1 MIMDFKTTLIH
12 RDGHFGEFGGRYVPE
27 ILVPIMDD
35 LRDAFFEARD
45 DEKFV
50 GELKELH
57 QIYTGRPTPL
67 YFCENLS
74 KQLGGAKIYMK
85 NEGLLHTGAHKINH
99 CLGQALITK
108 RMGKKR
114 VIAETG
120 AGQHGLATATVC
132 AKFGLECIVY
142 MGAKDYARQRP
153 NVFWM
158 EQLGATVIPVTE
170 GDQTL
175 RDAINAALRDL
186 IARPEETHYL
196 LGTVCG
202 PNPYPAM
209 NTYFQKIIGE
219 EVRDQMQAQTG
230 RKPDYLVACVGGG
243 SNALGLFYDFL
254 DDDTVKM
261 VGVEAGGKGVEA
273 HEHAARFQGG
283 SVGVAEGFK
292 SYFLQNKDGQLGST
306 HSISAGLDYA
316 GVGPQ
321 IAYLQETGR
330 VHFSYAKDDEVVSAY
345 QLLAKTE
352 GVFAAMESSHAVAEV
367 IKLAP
372 TLDKEQSIVFN
383 CSGRGDKDLFIVTKT
398 LEDKGFQAFL
408 SHELEEMNRAG
419 KSS

>member
-1 MIMDFKTTLIH
+1 MDFKTTLINK
-12 RDGHFGEFGGRYVPE
+12 DGHFGAFGGRYVPE
-27 ILVPIMDD
+27 VLVPIMDD
-35 LRDAFFEARD
+35 LRDAFFEAAE
-45 DEKFV
+45 DENFV
-50 GELKELH
+50 RELQKLH
-57 QIYTGRPTPL
+57 RNYTGRPTPL
-67 YFCENLS
+67 YHCENLS
-74 KQLGGAKIYMK
+74 VKLGGAQIFMK

-99 CLGQALITK
+99 CLGQALIAK

-132 AKFGLECIVY
+132 AKFGLDCTVY

-158 EQLGATVIPVTE
+158 EQLGATVIPVID

-186 IARPEETHYL
+186 IANPEDTHYL

-219 EVRDQMQAQTG
+219 EVRTQIKEQTG
-230 RKPDYLVACVGGG
+230 GSPDYLIACVGGG
-243 SNALGLFYDFL
+243 SNALGLFYDYL
-254 DDDTVKM
+254 DDKNVTM
-261 VGVEAGGKGVEA
+261 IGVEAGGKGIEGQ
-273 HEHAARFQGG
+273 EHAARFQGG
-283 SVGVAEGFK
+283 SIGVAEGFK
-292 SYFLQNKDGQLGST
+292 SYFLQNSDGQLSST

-321 IAYLQETGR
+321 IAYLQETKR
-330 VHFSYAKDDEVVSAY
+330 VIFSYATDRDVISAY
-345 QLLAKTE
+345 QRLAQTE
-352 GVFAAMESSHAVAEV
+352 GVFAALESSHAVAEV

-372 TLDKEQSIVFN
+372 TLTQEQIIVFN
-383 CSGRGDKDLFIVTKT
+383 CSGRGDKDLFIVTKE
-398 LEDKGFQAFL
+398 LGDSGFQSFL
-408 SHELEEMNRAG
+408 SDELADMKKG
-419 KSS
+419 SGTS

>member
-1 MIMDFKTTLIH
+1 MDYKTTLIH
-12 RDGHFGEFGGRYVPE
+12 KDGHFGSFGGRYVPE
-27 ILVPIMDD
+27 VLVPIMDD
-35 LRDAFFEARD
+35 LRDAFFEAVE
-45 DEKFV
+45 DEAFV
-50 GELKELH
+50 RALQKLH
-57 QIYTGRPTPL
+57 RTYTGRPTPL
-67 YFCENLS
+67 YHCENLS
-74 KQLGGAKIYMK
+74 EKLGGAQIFMK

-99 CLGQALITK
+99 CLGQALIAK

-132 AKFGLECIVY
+132 AKFGLDCTVY

-158 EQLGATVIPVTE
+158 EQLGATVIPVTD

-186 IARPEETHYL
+186 ISHPEETHYL

-219 EVRDQMQAQTG
+219 EVRTQIEDQTG
-230 RKPDYLVACVGGG
+230 GSPDYLIACVGGG

-254 DDDTVKM
+254 DDENVRM
-261 VGVEAGGKGVEA
+261 IGVEAGGKGVEG

-292 SYFLQNKDGQLGST
+292 SYFLQNGDGQLSST

-321 IAYLQETGR
+321 IAYLQETNR
-330 VHFSYAKDDEVVSAY
+330 VTFSYAMDRDVISAY
-345 QLLAKTE
+345 QRLAQTE
-352 GVFAAMESSHAVAEV
+352 GVFAALESSHAVAEV

-372 TLDKEQSIVFN
+372 TLNQEQIIVFN
-383 CSGRGDKDLFIVTKT
+383 CSGRGDKDLFIVTKE
-398 LEDKGFQAFL
+398 LGDEGFKTFL
-408 SHELEEMNRAG
+408 SDELAEMNKG
-419 KSS
+419 SGSS

>member
-1 MIMDFKTTLIH
+1 MDYKTTLINK
-12 RDGHFGEFGGRYVPE
+12 DGHFGSFGGRYVPE
-27 ILVPIMDD
+27 VLVPIMDD
-35 LRDAFFEARD
+35 LRDAFFEAVE
-45 DEKFV
+45 DERFV
-50 GELKELH
+50 ADLQKLH
-57 QIYTGRPTPL
+57 RTYTGRPTPL
-67 YFCENLS
+67 YHCENLS
-74 KQLGGAKIYMK
+74 QKLGGAQIFMK

-99 CLGQALITK
+99 CLGQALIAK

-132 AKFGLECIVY
+132 AKFGLECTVY

-158 EQLGATVIPVTE
+158 EQLGATVIPVSD

-186 IARPEETHYL
+186 ISQPEETHYL

-209 NTYFQKIIGE
+209 NTYFQKVIGE
-219 EVRDQMQAQTG
+219 EIRTQFSDQIG
-230 RKPDYLVACVGGG
+230 GSPDYLVACVGGG

-254 DDDTVKM
+254 DDKHVNM
-261 VGVEAGGKGVEA
+261 IGVEAGGKGIEG

-292 SYFLQNKDGQLGST
+292 SYFLQNEDGQLAST

-321 IAYLQETGR
+321 IAYLQESKR
-330 VHFSYAKDDEVVSAY
+330 VKFSYAIDTDVISAY
-345 QLLAKTE
+345 QLLAQTE
-352 GVFAAMESSHAVAEV
+352 GIFAAMESSHAVAEV

-372 TLDKEQSIVFN
+372 GLKKDQSIVFN
-383 CSGRGDKDLFIVTKT
+383 CSGRGDKDLFIVTKE
-398 LEDKGFQAFL
+398 LGDEGFKAFL
-408 SHELEEMNRAG
+408 AEELGEMQKA
-419 KSS
+419 SETA

>member
-1 MIMDFKTTLIH
+1 MDYKTQLINKE
-12 RDGHFGEFGGRYVPE
+12 GHFGDFGGRYVPE

-35 LRDAFFEARD
+35 LRDAFFDAIK
-45 DEKFV
+45 DESFV
-50 GELKELH
+50 SDIQKLH
-57 QIYTGRPTPL
+57 RTYSGRPTPL
-67 YFCENLS
+67 YHCENLS
-74 KQLGGAKIYMK
+74 AKLGGAQIYMK

-99 CLGQALITK
+99 CLGQALIAR

-132 AKFGLECIVY
+132 ARFGLECIVY

-158 EQLGATVIPVTE
+158 EQLGATVIPVTD

-186 IARPEETHYL
+186 IAQPEETHYL

-219 EVRDQMQAQTG
+219 EVRTQSEAQIG
-230 RKPDYLVACVGGG
+230 ALPDYLVACVGGG

-254 DDDTVKM
+254 DDNVKM
-261 VGVEAGGKGVEA
+261 IGVEAGGKGLDGS
-273 HEHAARFQGG
+273 EHAARFQRG
-283 SVGVAEGFK
+283 SIGVAEGFK
-292 SYFLQNKDGQLGST
+292 SYFLQNEEGQLSST

-321 IAYLQETGR
+321 VAYLQESGR
-330 VHFSYAKDDEVVSAY
+330 LRFSFAKDNEVLAAY
-345 QLLAKTE
+345 QLLAQTE
-352 GVFAAMESSHAVAEV
+352 GVFAALESSHAVAEV

-372 TLDKEQSIVFN
+372 TLKKEQSIVFN
-383 CSGRGDKDLFIVTKT
+383 CSGRGDKDLFIVTRE
-398 LEDKGFQAFL
+398 LQDAGFQRFL
-408 SHELEEMNRAG
+408 GDELKERQKG
-419 KSS
+419 SQLS

>member
-1 MIMDFKTTLIH
+1 MSYKATLINS
-12 RDGHFGEFGGRYVPE
+12 DGHFGTFGGRYVPE
-27 ILVPIMDD
+27 LLVPIMDD
-35 LRDAFFEARD
+35 LRDAFFQAAE
-45 DEKFV
+45 DETFIS
-50 GELKELH
+50 ELRNL
-57 QIYTGRPTPL
+57 QQNYTGRPTPL
-67 YFCENLS
+67 YHCQNLS
-74 KQLGGAKIYMK
+74 RELGGAQIYLK

-99 CLGQALITK
+99 CIGQALIAK
-108 RMGKKR
+108 RMGKQR

-132 AKFGLECIVY
+132 AKFGLDCTIY

-158 EQLGATVIPVTE
+158 EQLGAIVIPVEE

-186 IARPEETHYL
+186 ISHPEETHYL

-209 NTYFQKIIGE
+209 NTFFQKVIGE
-219 EVRDQMQAQTG
+219 EVRSQILNQTQ
-230 RKPDYLVACVGGG
+230 KLPDYLVACVGGG

-254 DDDTVKM
+254 DDQDVKM
-261 VGVEAGGKGVEA
+261 IGVEAGGKGVEGD
-273 HEHAARFQGG
+273 EHAARFEGG

-292 SYFLQNKDGQLGST
+292 SFFLQNGDGQLSST

-321 IAYLQETGR
+321 IAYLKQSER
-330 VHFSYAKDDEVVSAY
+330 VTFSYALDHDVISAY

-352 GVFAAMESSHAVAEV
+352 GVFAALESSHAVAEV

-372 TLDKEQSIVFN
+372 TLDSDQVIVFN
-383 CSGRGDKDLFIVTKT
+383 CSGRGDKDLFIVTRE
-398 LEDKGFQAFL
+398 LEDQGFQEFL
-408 SHELEEMNRAG
+408 SDQVDL
-419 KSS
+419 SS

>member
-1 MIMDFKTTLIH
+1 MDYKTTLIN
-12 RDGHFGEFGGRYVPE
+12 RDGHFGSFGGRYVPE

-35 LRDAFFEARD
+35 LRDAFFEAMG
-45 DEKFV
+45 DEDFV
-50 GELKELH
+50 KDLHKLH
-57 QIYTGRPTPL
+57 QTYTGRPTPL
-67 YFCENLS
+67 YHCENLS
-74 KQLGGAKIYMK
+74 AELGGAQIFMK

-99 CLGQALITK
+99 CLGQVLIAK

-132 AKFGLECIVY
+132 AKFGLDCTVY

-158 EQLGATVIPVTE
+158 EQLGATVIPVRD

-186 IARPEETHYL
+186 IAQPEETHYL

-219 EVRDQMQAQTG
+219 EVRGQVIDQTG
-230 RKPDYLVACVGGG
+230 GLPDYLVACVGGG

-254 DDDTVKM
+254 DDKEVNM
-261 VGVEAGGKGVEA
+261 IGVEAGGKGVEGQ
-273 HEHAARFQGG
+273 EHAARFQGG
-283 SVGVAEGFK
+283 TVGVAEGFK
-292 SYFLQNKDGQLGST
+292 SYFLQNDDGQLSST

-321 IAYLQETGR
+321 IAFLQESKR
-330 VHFSYAKDDEVVSAY
+330 VQFSYARDDEVLAAY
-345 QLLAKTE
+345 QLLAKKE
-352 GVFAAMESSHAVAEV
+352 GVFAALESSHALAEV

-372 TLDKEQSIVFN
+372 RLGKDKSIVFN
-383 CSGRGDKDLFIVTKT
+383 CSGRGDKDLFIVTKE
-398 LEDKGFQAFL
+398 LKDEGFRTFL
-408 SHELEEMNRAG
+408 SDELSGFSEEVG
-419 KSS
+419 EV

>member
-1 MIMDFKTTLIH
+1 MDYKTTLIH
-12 RDGHFGEFGGRYVPE
+12 KDGHFGSFGGRYVPE
-27 ILVPIMDD
+27 VLVPIMDD
-35 LRDAFFEARD
+35 LRDAFFEAVE
-45 DEKFV
+45 DETFV
-50 GELKELH
+50 RALQKLH
-57 QIYTGRPTPL
+57 RTYTGRPTPL
-67 YFCENLS
+67 YHCENLS
-74 KQLGGAKIYMK
+74 AKLGGAQIFMK

-99 CLGQALITK
+99 CVGQALIAK

-132 AKFGLECIVY
+132 AKFGLDCTVY

-158 EQLGATVIPVTE
+158 EQLGATVIPVTD

-186 IARPEETHYL
+186 ISHPEETHYL

-219 EVRDQMQAQTG
+219 EVRTQIEDQTG
-230 RKPDYLVACVGGG
+230 GSPDYLIACVGGG

-254 DDDTVKM
+254 DDENVRM
-261 VGVEAGGKGVEA
+261 IGVEAGGKGVEG

-292 SYFLQNKDGQLGST
+292 SYFLQNGDGQLSST

-321 IAYLQETGR
+321 IAYLQETNR
-330 VHFSYAKDDEVVSAY
+330 VTFSYAMDRDVISAY
-345 QLLAKTE
+345 QRLAQTE
-352 GVFAAMESSHAVAEV
+352 GVFAALESSHAVAEV

-372 TLDKEQSIVFN
+372 TLNQEQIIVFN
-383 CSGRGDKDLFIVTKT
+383 CSGRGDKDLFIVTKE
-398 LEDKGFQAFL
+398 LGDEGFKTFL
-408 SHELEEMNRAG
+408 SDELAEMNKG
-419 KSS
+419 SGTS

>member
-1 MIMDFKTTLIH
+1 MNYKTTLINE
-12 RDGHFGEFGGRYVPE
+12 DGHFGAYGGRYVPE

-35 LRDAFFEARD
+35 LRQAFFDATRD
-45 DEKFV
+45 QSFVDE
-50 GELKELH
+50 LLSLH
-57 QIYTGRPTPL
+57 QNYTGRPTPL
-67 YFCENLS
+67 YHCENLS
-74 KQLGGAKIYMK
+74 KKLGGAQIYMK

-99 CLGQALITK
+99 CLGQALVAK
-108 RMGKKR
+108 RMGKQR

-132 AKFGLECIVY
+132 AKFGLDCTVY

-158 EQLGATVIPVTE
+158 EQLGAEVIPVTE

-186 IARPEETHYL
+186 ISQPEETHYL

-209 NTYFQKIIGE
+209 NTYFQKVIGE
-219 EVRDQMQAQTG
+219 EVRRQVANQTG
-230 RKPDYLVACVGGG
+230 GLPEYLVACVGGG

-254 DDDTVKM
+254 DDEPVKM
-261 VGVEAGGKGVEA
+261 IGVEAGGKGVEG
-273 HEHAARFQGG
+273 HEHAARFEGG
-283 SVGVAEGFK
+283 TVGVAEGFK
-292 SYFLQNKDGQLGST
+292 SYFLQNEDGQLSST

-321 IAYLQETGR
+321 IAFLKESGR
-330 VHFSYAKDDEVVSAY
+330 VQFSYAKDDDVMSAY
-345 QLLAKTE
+345 QLLASTE

-372 TLDKEQSIVFN
+372 GLRNDQSIVFN
-383 CSGRGDKDLFIVTKT
+383 CSGRGDKDLFIVTKE
-398 LEDKGFQAFL
+398 LEDKGFQTFL
-408 SHELEEMNRAG
+408 
-419 KSS
+419 KDQVSS

>member
-1 MIMDFKTTLIH
+1 MNFKNTLIH
-12 RDGHFGEFGGRYVPE
+12 EDGHFGDYGGRYVPE
-27 ILVPIMDD
+27 ILVPIMDE
-35 LRDAFFEARD
+35 LRDEFFKAIQEKTFT
-45 DEKFV
+45 DE
-50 GELKELH
+50 LISLYRN
-57 QIYTGRPTPL
+57 YTGRPTPL
-67 YFCENLS
+67 YHCKNLS
-74 KQLGGAKIYMK
+74 EQLGGAQIYLK

-99 CLGQALITK
+99 CLGQALIAK
-108 RMGKKR
+108 RMGKRR

-142 MGAKDYARQRP
+142 MGAKDYKRQRP

-158 EQLGATVIPVTE
+158 EQLGTTVIPVE
-170 GDQTL
+170 AGCQTL

-186 IARPEETHYL
+186 ISNPEDTHYL

-219 EVRDQMQAQTG
+219 ETRVQTIAQTG
-230 RKPDYLVACVGGG
+230 KLPDYLLACVGGG

-261 VGVEAGGKGVEA
+261 IGVEAGGKGVGG
-273 HEHAARFQGG
+273 HEHAARFEGG

-292 SYFLQNKDGQLGST
+292 SYFLQNEDGQLSDT

-316 GVGPQ
+316 GIGPQ
-321 IAYLQETGR
+321 IAYLKDTGR
-330 VHFSYAKDDEVVSAY
+330 VSFSYALDEEVLSAY
-345 QLLAKTE
+345 QMLVQSE
-352 GVFAAMESSHAVAEV
+352 GVFAAMESSHAVSEV

-372 TLDKEQSIVFN
+372 SLDKNKVIVFN
-383 CSGRGDKDLFIVTKT
+383 CSGRGDKDLFIVTRE
-398 LEDKGFQAFL
+398 LGDKGFKQFL
-408 SHELEEMNRAG
+408 SDQATE
-419 KSS
+419 

>member
-1 MIMDFKTTLIH
+1 MNHKSILLD
-12 RDGHFGEFGGRYVPE
+12 RDGHFGAYGGRYVPE

-35 LRDAFFEARD
+35 LRDAFFDAIQDNRFK
-45 DEKFV
+45 DE
-50 GELKELH
+50 LITLH
-57 QIYTGRPTPL
+57 QNYTGRPTPL
-67 YFCENLS
+67 YHCENLS
-74 KQLGGAKIYMK
+74 AQLGGAQIYMK

-99 CLGQALITK
+99 CLGQALIAK
-108 RMGKKR
+108 RMGKQR

-132 AKFGLECIVY
+132 AKFGLDCTIY

-158 EQLGATVIPVTE
+158 EQLGATVVPVTD

-186 IARPEETHYL
+186 ISQPEETHYL

-209 NTYFQKIIGE
+209 NTYFQKVIGE
-219 EVRDQMQAQTG
+219 EVRSQIKTQTG
-230 RKPDYLVACVGGG
+230 NVPDYMVACVGGG

-254 DDDTVKM
+254 DDKQVKLI
-261 VGVEAGGKGVEA
+261 GVEAGGKGIEGD
-273 HEHAARFQGG
+273 EHAARFQGG
-283 SVGVAEGFK
+283 AIGVAEGFK
-292 SYFLQNKDGQLGST
+292 SYFLQNDDGQLSST

-321 IAYLQETGR
+321 IAYLKDSGR
-330 VHFSYAKDDEVVSAY
+330 VQFSYAEDTEVLSAY
-345 QLLAKTE
+345 QLLAQTE
-352 GVFAAMESSHAVAEV
+352 GIFAAMESSHAVAEV

-372 TLDKEQSIVFN
+372 GLSKAQSIVFN
-383 CSGRGDKDLFIVTKT
+383 CSGRGDKDLFIVARE
-398 LEDKGFQAFL
+398 LEDEGFKSFLADELKTTEKGTAA
-408 SHELEEMNRAG
+408 E
-419 KSS
+419 

>member
-1 MIMDFKTTLIH
+1 MDYKATLIN
-12 RDGHFGEFGGRYVPE
+12 REGHFGSFGGRYVPE
-27 ILVPIMDD
+27 VLVPIMDD
-35 LRDAFFEARD
+35 LRDAFFEAVGD
-45 DEKFV
+45 DDFAGDLQK
-50 GELKELH
+50 LH
-57 QIYTGRPTPL
+57 RRYTGRPTPL
-67 YFCENLS
+67 YHCENLS
-74 KQLGGAKIYMK
+74 EKLGGAQIFLK

-99 CLGQALITK
+99 CLGQALIAK

-132 AKFGLECIVY
+132 AKFGLDCIVY

-158 EQLGATVIPVTE
+158 EQLGATVIPVTD

-186 IARPEETHYL
+186 ISHPEKTHYL

-202 PNPYPAM
+202 PNPYPSM
-209 NTYFQKIIGE
+209 NTYFQKVIGE
-219 EVRDQMQAQTG
+219 EVRAQIKDQTG
-230 RKPDYLVACVGGG
+230 APPDYLIACVGGG

-254 DDDTVKM
+254 DDKHVNM
-261 VGVEAGGKGVEA
+261 IGVEAGGKGVEG

-292 SYFLQNKDGQLGST
+292 SYFLQNQDGQLSGT
-306 HSISAGLDYA
+306 HSLSAGLDYA

-321 IAYLQETGR
+321 IAFLQETNR
-330 VHFSYAKDDEVVSAY
+330 VKFTYAKDNEVITAY
-345 QLLAKTE
+345 KLLAKTE
-352 GVFAAMESSHAVAEV
+352 GVFAALESSHAVAEV

-372 TLDKEQSIVFN
+372 TLRKDQTIVFN
-383 CSGRGDKDLFIVTKT
+383 CSGRGDKDLFIVTKE
-398 LEDKGFQAFL
+398 LKDAGFQAFL
-408 SHELEEMNRAG
+408 ADELTALNKHSEA
-419 KSS
+419 